1 MSIDYAAFRREL
13 EEFARQACPP
23 EIRAVVAAGQ
33 KVGKR
38 EYQAWQKI
46 LAAKGWGAPSWPTEA
61 GGTGW
66 DIRQRL
72 IFQEVMAEN
81 DCPPLYH
88 HGLGH
93 IGPVIIRFG
102 TPEQKA
108 RLLPRILDGSD
119 WYCQG
124 YSEPGSGSDLAS
136 LQTSARRE
144 GDPGSESG
152 ASYVINGQKIWTSH
166 AHEANMIY
174 MLVRTSKEAKKQEG
188 ISLLVV
194 PMDSK
199 GITVRPIRSI
209 DGWHHLNEVFFD
221 EVRVRAD
228 NLLGEEGKG
237 WTCAKYLLERERLP
251 AANVA
256 RLELLRR
263 QVTALVASA
272 ERKSGGRREF
282 AGLHHKL
289 LVCEAQVKGARVMM
303 AQAIDHLIR
312 QQPLGVQPSAIKL
325 TCAEVAQCLTTIAL
339 DAVGP
344 DAAHRFLADAGE
356 DVADATWIQN
366 YMFTRA
372 RTIAGGTSEVQRN
385 VIANELLGA

>member
-1 MSIDYAAFRREL
+1 MSIDYEAFRREL
-13 EEFARQACPP
+13 EEFARKACPP

-33 KVGKR
+33 KVTKR

-46 LAAKGWGAPSWPTEA
+46 LNARGWGAPSWPKEA

-66 DIRQRL
+66 DIKQRL
-72 IFQEVMAEN
+72 VFEEVMAGN

-144 GDPGSESG
+144 GDE
-152 ASYVINGQKIWTSH
+152 YVINGQKIWTSH

-188 ISLLVV
+188 ISLILV
-194 PMDSK
+194 PMDAK

-237 WTCAKYLLERERLP
+237 WTCAKFLLERERLP
-251 AANVA
+251 PANVA
-256 RLELLRR
+256 RLDLLRR
-263 QVTALVASA
+263 QVTGVVDEAAQA
-272 ERKSGGRREF
+272 AAGRRDF
-282 AGLHHKL
+282 STLCNKL
-289 LVCEAQVKGARVMM
+289 LLCEADVKGARVLM
-303 AQAIDHLIR
+303 ATATEDMIHQR
-312 QQPLGVQPSAIKL
+312 PLGVQPSVIKMICGE
-325 TCAEVAQCLTTIAL
+325 CAQRLTTIAL

-344 DAAHRFLADAGE
+344 AAAHRFLADVDE
-356 DVADATWIQN
+356 DVPAATWIQN
-366 YMFTRA
+366 YMFTRS
-372 RTIAGGTSEVQRN
+372 RTIAGGTAEVQRN